1 MTKKIFSQNFNY
13 LILSDSVFLVII
25 IRLIS
30 PIYLI
35 RWNCTVST
43 RIGHYVENM
52 NIYLS
57 ERELGKTKIGTNYID
72 IFYDREIV
80 CNLQIQKMLKR
91 KVIFLPWFIMHPIST
106 INEYFFDKF
115 FDSKRRHDIGYY
127 REIGKLEK
135 I

>member
-1 MTKKIFSQNFNY
+1 
-13 LILSDSVFLVII
+13 
-25 IRLIS
+25 
-30 PIYLI
+30 
-35 RWNCTVST
+35 
-43 RIGHYVENM
+43 M

-135 I
+135 NLVAPLSSFDYLNSQDKANIQLTFTQSEIDEQ